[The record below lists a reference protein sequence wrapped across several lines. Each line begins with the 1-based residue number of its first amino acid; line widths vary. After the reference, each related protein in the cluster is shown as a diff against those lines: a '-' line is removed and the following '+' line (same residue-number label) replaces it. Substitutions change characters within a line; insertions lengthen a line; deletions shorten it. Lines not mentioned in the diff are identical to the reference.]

1 MKIYGD
7 TRSGNCLKVLYTARK
22 LGIHHDWIDVD
33 IMSGGAKTPAFLAV
47 NPSGQVPA
55 VTLDDGRSLGQS
67 NAIILY
73 LARGSELLPADP
85 YDRAKVD
92 EWLFWEQYSHEPYVA
107 VCRFQMV
114 YEGKPADQ
122 REPWRVEKA
131 EAALDRM
138 EDHLADREWLVGAG
152 ITVADISLF
161 GYTRLAEEGGFDLT
175 ERPALRTWIARCE
188 AALGLA

>member
-22 LGIHHDWIDVD
+22 LLIPHDWVDVD
-33 IMSGGAKTPAFLAV
+33 IMSGGAKTPEFLAV

-73 LARGSELLPADP
+73 LARGTDLLPTDP

-107 VCRFQMV
+107 VCRFNMV

-122 REPWRVEKA
+122 REPWRVTRG

-138 EDHLADREWLVGAG
+138 EDHLKDREWLAG
-152 ITVADISLF
+152 EALSVADISLF
-161 GYTRLAEEGGFDLT
+161 G
-175 ERPALRTWIARCE
+175 
-188 AALGLA
+188 